1 MLATLSLSA
10 LSFKPKYVF
19 EPVGKTHTRHRI
31 FFCVID
37 SVRRIF
43 TFLLSV
49 WVAEGCWWHCRAG
62 SMRRWYKY
70 GSKLLLTNDFQLDL
84 NPGAASPPSVL
95 TIKRWLLL
103 CKTPTILSFF
113 LLVVQNYRSFICSI
127 GKTNQLLTSCLFL
140 LNFLSLKHSLKKTG
154 QSFVLYII
162 YVLCRIYYI
171 IKTFSFLKI
180 QRSELESFPSCVV
193 SL

>member
-140 LNFLSLKHSLKKTG
+140 FSFAFKKVRI
-154 QSFVLYII
+154 SINEVLYQSMKYSNSRLLRKAEMLRFGIS
-162 YVLCRIYYI
+162 V
-171 IKTFSFLKI
+171 FL
-180 QRSELESFPSCVV
+180 
-193 SL
+193 